1 MTAGPEPGRAPFW
14 PRRSPAFLSARR
26 AVRAALSDAAPRGV
40 VVGLSGGAD
49 SLALTAACI
58 AEVAWPPDAGARTPN
73 ARGSGGADGADGAHG
88 TGANVAPVHAVVVD
102 HGLQEGSAAVAE
114 KAATTA
120 RGLGA
125 TAEII
130 RVDVPGGGD
139 GAGEGPEAAARTA
152 RHAALHGAALR
163 LGRPLLLAH
172 TLDDQAETVLLGLAR
187 GAGATALS
195 GMDPD
200 RTWDDG
206 VRVVRPLL
214 GLRRADTEAV
224 CDELGLEPWHDP
236 HNADPRFA
244 RVRARATALPMLE
257 ELLGPGIAENL
268 ARTADLLRA
277 DARALDALADDALRT
292 ADELDV
298 GDVVTLPDAVRTRV
312 LKNWAEANGSAPL
325 AAAHVT
331 ALDKLVG
338 DHRGRGPVALP
349 SAETPGHPG
358 SRLVAHRKGGTLA
371 VSRGFTAPPRSRSEP
386 RSDPK

>member
-1 MTAGPEPGRAPFW
+1 MTEAPADRRPFW
-14 PRRSPAFLSARR
+14 PRRSPAFLRARR
-26 AVRAALSDAAPRGV
+26 AVRGVVGELLDDGPRTHHRRAPGV

-49 SLALTAACI
+49 SLALSAACV
-58 AEVAWPPDAGARTPN
+58 AEAMAAGECGEDP
-73 ARGSGGADGADGAHG
+73 HG
-88 TGANVAPVHAVVVD
+88 CAVVHAVVVD

>member
-1 MTAGPEPGRAPFW
+1 MAAP
-14 PRRSPAFLSARR
+14 RPAFLRARR
-26 AVRAALSDAAPRGV
+26 AVRGVVGELLDDGPRTHHRRAPGV

-49 SLALTAACI
+49 SLALTAACV
-58 AEVAWPPDAGARTPN
+58 AEAMAAGSAGKIRMAAPWSTPSSSTTACRRVRRGRGKGRHDRAR
-73 ARGSGGADGADGAHG
+73 ARGDGRNHPRRR
-88 TGANVAPVHAVVVD
+88 T
-102 HGLQEGSAAVAE
+102 
-114 KAATTA
+114 
-120 RGLGA
+120 RW
-125 TAEII
+125 
-130 RVDVPGGGD
+130 RRRR
-139 GAGEGPEAAARTA
+139 GEGPEAAARTA

-349 SAETPGHPG
+349 SAETPVTPEAGWW
-358 SRLVAHRKGGTLA
+358 RTEKVALWQCRG
-371 VSRGFTAPPRSRSEP
+371 VSPPRRDHEVNP
-386 RSDPK
+386 EVTRSDPKRSQARTAGAPARKGRPHA

>member
-1 MTAGPEPGRAPFW
+1 M
-14 PRRSPAFLSARR
+14 
-26 AVRAALSDAAPRGV
+26 
-40 VVGLSGGAD
+40 
-49 SLALTAACI
+49 
-58 AEVAWPPDAGARTPN
+58 
-73 ARGSGGADGADGAHG
+73 
-88 TGANVAPVHAVVVD
+88 
-102 HGLQEGSAAVAE
+102 
-114 KAATTA
+114 
-120 RGLGA
+120 
-125 TAEII
+125 
-130 RVDVPGGGD
+130 
-139 GAGEGPEAAARTA
+139 
-152 RHAALHGAALR
+152 
-163 LGRPLLLAH
+163 
-172 TLDDQAETVLLGLAR
+172 LLGLAR

-338 DHRGRGPVALP
+338 NHRGRGPVALP

>member
-1 MTAGPEPGRAPFW
+1 MRGRSAW
-14 PRRSPAFLSARR
+14 LRRGPRRRRRPRPAGGVRRGRGKGRHDRAR
-26 AVRAALSDAAPRGV
+26 
-40 VVGLSGGAD
+40 
-49 SLALTAACI
+49 
-58 AEVAWPPDAGARTPN
+58 
-73 ARGSGGADGADGAHG
+73 ARGDGRNHPRRRTRWRRRRGG
-88 TGANVAPVHAVVVD
+88 
-102 HGLQEGSAAVAE
+102 
-114 KAATTA
+114 
-120 RGLGA
+120 
-125 TAEII
+125 
-130 RVDVPGGGD
+130 
-139 GAGEGPEAAARTA
+139 GPEAAARTA

-277 DARALDALADDALRT
+277 DARASMPWPTTHCARRT
-292 ADELDV
+292 
-298 GDVVTLPDAVRTRV
+298 
-312 LKNWAEANGSAPL
+312 NWTSA
-325 AAAHVT
+325 T
-331 ALDKLVG
+331 
-338 DHRGRGPVALP
+338 
-349 SAETPGHPG
+349 S
-358 SRLVAHRKGGTLA
+358 SR
-371 VSRGFTAPPRSRSEP
+371 FPMPCAPAC
-386 RSDPK
+386 